1 MGRDNIQKTLL
12 VVILSAIFNAI
23 AAVIGCIVGAI
34 ITAATLG
41 AGTAIGATIIALSV
55 AACVCTLASSGCQI
69 AAICTDDPEV
79 KDKLNKA
86 SMGLGICGAV
96 IGLERRKRFKDAG
109 IRTHLILAIG
119 CAMIMIVSKYAFS
132 DILDYDAARIASNVV
147 SGDGFLGAG
156 VIFVKS
162 GSVRGLTTAAGL
174 WTTACIG
181 LCCGIGYY
189 FMAIMVTV
197 LMLGAMLLLHPLGN
211 YLQKKSAKTTHK
223 LRVVL
228 KNRSYIAQLYN
239 PELEY
244 QAKILSMKFISA
256 DTMIVKIEK
265 GVGLDLNQL
274 ACEWMTLEGIVSVEQ
289 I

>member
-1 MGRDNIQKTLL
+1 METNMFLPVNWDDIVIRLVLAVVLSGLIGIERVKT
-12 VVILSAIFNAI
+12 NH
-23 AAVIGCIVGAI
+23 
-34 ITAATLG
+34 
-41 AGTAIGATIIALSV
+41 
-55 AACVCTLASSGCQI
+55 
-69 AAICTDDPEV
+69 
-79 KDKLNKA
+79 
-86 SMGLGICGAV
+86 
-96 IGLERRKRFKDAG
+96 DAG
-109 IRTHLILAIG
+109 LRTHILVCLGSAG
-119 CAMIMIVSKYAFS
+119 IMLMSEVMQAQFGN
-132 DILDYDAARIASNVV
+132 DVGRIPAQVV
-147 SGDGFLGAG
+147 SGIGFLGAG
-156 VIFVKS
+156 CIIVNNNRIK
-162 GSVRGLTTAAGL
+162 GLTTAAGL